1 MGHLEEKYTAEY
13 FLGGVD
19 ADSGC
24 SYGVAGHQEF
34 QTNRPDDRH
43 LQEFEFCRALVGSL
57 AGKDVLEIGF
67 GRGDYIPLFLEAG
80 VAGYRGIDFSSSAV
94 DIAESRFRDQRVHLS
109 CMDATELNAEQAYD
123 IVTLYDVVEHIPAYE
138 MEVVWNKV
146 RRALRPAGYVVVSTP
161 MFDNPNAGDHTEHIP
176 SVAGVHC
183 HKQTWGTLVR
193 ACLKHGFTIASTGDR
208 ILGLVR
214 TEDLPLFD
222 RRDQERYRETQSR
235 VMERLGVPAFDG
247 NMTPAIERTLVP
259 GAGRVVIGCVADN
272 NPRFLS
278 QALRLLQSVRWFGG
292 TMSGVNF
299 FVCFVDDIDPDYA
312 SEFERLGAFVRTLPR
327 YCDRHP
333 HSNKLRF
340 LELPE
345 IQAYD
350 TVMLLD
356 CDTLVVRDPWEYL
369 DGDAFQAKLADI
381 ASIPQEVFQRV
392 FAHFGLE
399 LPAQDFRCNPAGTP
413 TIWYCNAG
421 VLIFPHAI
429 LRDLCRAWQ
438 HFNNALLERLELLP
452 HPFHCDQVSLS
463 LAFASCGVPFRELPL
478 DMNFPLHLPDFDALP
493 TASRSDPAILH
504 YHDRVDASGYLLPS
518 SFPGAQRRIEL
529 FNERLR
535 EARCRRFNNRL
546 FWDFRYAHDPVLGSG
561 YGSRG
566 AVLDYKRELVRSF
579 VDQLKPN
586 SIVDVGCG
594 DCEVGAELP
603 DELYTGIDISPVVI
617 EQNRA
622 RMPHRRFVCGNFLDI
637 DLEPADFVLCFDVLI
652 HISDADVY
660 KGFVKGLVTEA
671 GTCGLVSGYEENPNT
686 GRGMVFYHEP
696 LSTTLRRFG
705 ARGVR
710 KVGQYNKVTVWYYE
724 QAHAESH
731 CTLSETALRSP
742 VFMVGCMRS
751 ATTLL
756 AKLLDRS
763 PGIVHCPF
771 ELKHIW
777 SGVGN
782 VPMASAKT
790 RDTVC
795 PELHETDAK
804 PGQAE
809 RLARAFIEEMG
820 KVSDGKR
827 ADAVFLNKN
836 PHLCNKLPFVNALF
850 PDARFIWI
858 HRPLAAVVASIK
870 RLFADVQRRQETWH
884 YWPEP
889 SGVGRASRPPSPEV
903 HARCWHAVHQ
913 RDFPGGFDPQRVF
926 PGGNIQFIAEYWLES
941 NRAVASFLATLPSHR
956 WIEVEED
963 ALISDPQ
970 AQVARCLMMLG
981 QPIGVSH
988 DASAAIEP
996 PRNQEWKSLLS
1007 EQEQTILGDFATEH
1021 ETEIAEILAFKN
1033 PTFPHSDELTAG
1045 SGTLQHGS
1053 RCFPAIWSNE
1063 ASTGAYRPRGDIPM
1077 PVCITG
1083 MHRSGTSMVARLL
1096 HRCGLYLGDEGDL
1109 LMAAPDN
1116 PEGYWENVHFK
1127 ELNEQILDALGGGW
1141 DLPPVVSEGWER
1153 RSELATLRS
1162 DAARLLHGFHE
1173 IERWGWKDP
1182 RNSLTIPFWK
1192 SFFPDLKAV
1201 ICLRNPL
1208 EIVYSLRK
1216 RGYSSRAFGF
1226 NLWLTYNQRV
1236 LAETRPEQRI
1246 ITHYEAY
1253 CVDPRKELER
1263 VLDWLEWPG
1272 SDAVIDEA
1280 CATLSVSLR
1289 HNRVTALELLAA
1301 DAPEEVVR
1309 LYFLMCADA
1318 GPVYEQLLHA
1328 EFAAPRQGTV
1338 KEAATYFKCVLQHHP
1353 DQTVARRHY
1362 ALLLQAAGSIDKA
1375 IEQYEIIVS
1384 EDAADAQAHNDMGVL
1399 HYQQQHYGR
1408 AIEQFERCLA
1418 IDESNLAAL
1427 KNLGV
1432 VYLTVGRTQ
1441 DAMRAYQTVLSKEPR
1456 DIDTLLLLGELCH
1469 RAGRNEKA
1477 AFFYRKVLKID
1488 PDNAAAGQ
1496 SLRRL
1501 GV

>member
-1 MGHLEEKYTAEY
+1 MGHLEEKYTADY

-34 QTNRPDDRH
+34 RANMPDHRH
-43 LQEFEFCRALVGSL
+43 LQEFEFCSSLVGSL

-67 GRGDYIPLFLEAG
+67 GRGDHIALFLEAG
-80 VAGYRGIDFSSSAV
+80 VSSYSGIDFSSSAV
-94 DIAESRFRDQRVHLS
+94 AIAESRFRDQRVHLS
-109 CMDATELNAEQAYD
+109 CTDATELDADQAYD
-123 IVTLYDVVEHIPAYE
+123 VVTLYDVVEHIPVFE
-138 MEVVWNKV
+138 MDVVWEKV
-146 RRALRPAGYVVVSTP
+146 HRALRPTGHVVVSTP
-161 MFDNPNAGDHTEHIP
+161 IFDNPNAGDHTDDIP

-193 ACLKHGFTIASTGDR
+193 ACLKHGFTIASTCDR

-222 RRDQERYRETQSR
+222 PQAQERYRETQSR
-235 VMERLGVPAFDG
+235 LMERLGVVGFDG
-247 NMTPAIERTLVP
+247 KLTPAIERALVP
-259 GAGRVVIGCVADN
+259 GAGRVVMGCVADN

-292 TMSGVNF
+292 IMSGVNF
-299 FVCFVDDIDPDYA
+299 FVCFVDDLDPEYA
-312 SEFERLGAFVRTLPR
+312 REFERLGAFVRTLPR
-327 YCDRHP
+327 YSDRHP

-356 CDTLVVRDPWEYL
+356 CDTLIVRDPWEHL
-369 DGDAFQAKLADI
+369 DGEAFQAKLADI
-381 ASIPQEVFQRV
+381 ASVPHEVFQRV
-392 FAHFGLE
+392 FAHFGIE

-413 TIWYCNAG
+413 TVWYCNAG
-421 VLIFPHAI
+421 VLVFPHAV
-429 LRDLCRAWQ
+429 LTDLCRAWQ
-438 HFNNALLERLELLP
+438 HFNNALLEQLELLP

-463 LAFASCGVPFRELPL
+463 LAFASCRLPFRELPL
-478 DMNFPLHLPDFDALP
+478 EMNFPLHLREFDALP
-493 TASRSDPAILH
+493 TASRTDPVILH
-504 YHDRVDASGYLLPS
+504 YHDRVDSSGYLLPS
-518 SFPGAQRRIEL
+518 SFPGAHRRIEL

-535 EARCRRFNNRL
+535 ESRCRRFNNRL
-546 FWDFRYAHDPVLGSG
+546 FWDFRYAHDQVLGSG

-579 VDQLKPN
+579 VDQLKPKT
-586 SIVDVGCG
+586 IVDVGCG

-603 DELYTGIDISPVVI
+603 DELYTGVDISSVAI
-617 EQNRA
+617 EQNRV
-622 RMPHRRFVCGNFLDI
+622 RLPRRRFVCGNFLDI
-637 DLEPADFVLCFDVLI
+637 ALEPADLVLCFDVLI

-660 KGFVKGLVTEA
+660 KAFVKRLVTEA
-671 GTCGLVSGYEENPNT
+671 KTCGLVSGYEENPNT
-686 GRGMVFYHEP
+686 GRGMVFFHEP

-705 ARGVR
+705 ARAVR

-724 QAHAESH
+724 QSHAESR
-731 CTLSETALRSP
+731 CALPETTLRSP

-777 SGVGN
+777 SGVGG

-795 PELHETDAK
+795 PELHESDAD
-804 PGQAE
+804 PAQAE
-809 RLARAFIEEMG
+809 RLAKAFLEEMR

-827 ADAVFLNKN
+827 ADALFLNKN

-858 HRPLAAVVASIK
+858 HRPLPAVVASIK
-870 RLFADVQRRQETWH
+870 RLFADVQRRQGTWH
-884 YWPEP
+884 YWPERK
-889 SGVGRASRPPSPEV
+889 GVGRASRPPSAEA

-913 RDFPGGFDPQRVF
+913 KHFPDGLDPQRVF
-926 PGGNIQFIAEYWLES
+926 PGGNVQFLAEYWLES
-941 NRAVASFLATLPSHR
+941 NRAVASFLTTLSEDR

-963 ALISDPQ
+963 ALISDPET
-970 AQVARCLMMLG
+970 QVARCLMMLG
-981 QPIGVSH
+981 RPEDISH
-988 DASAAIEP
+988 DARATVEP
-996 PRNQEWKSLLS
+996 PRNHEWRSLLS
-1007 EQEQTILGDFATEH
+1007 EQDQTTLAGFTSEH
-1021 ETEIAEILAFKN
+1021 EAEIAAILATRN
-1033 PTFPHSDELTAG
+1033 PVFPNPDEPPAG
-1045 SGTLQHGS
+1045 GGTSQHGS
-1053 RCFPAIWSNE
+1053 RCFPVMLQDTLSAG
-1063 ASTGAYRPRGDIPM
+1063 ASRPREDIPM
-1077 PVCITG
+1077 PICITG

-1141 DLPPVVSEGWER
+1141 DLPPAVTEGWER
-1153 RSELATLRS
+1153 NTELAALRS
-1162 DAARLLHGFHE
+1162 DAARLVHGFRE

-1192 SFFPDLKAV
+1192 SLFPDLKVV

-1208 EIVYSLRK
+1208 EVVYSLQK

-1226 NLWLTYNQRV
+1226 NLWLTYNQRL

-1246 ITHYEAY
+1246 ITHYETY
-1253 CVDPRKELER
+1253 CVDPRKELRR
-1263 VLDWLEWPG
+1263 VLDWLEWPV
-1272 SDAVIDEA
+1272 SDAAIDEA

-1289 HNRVTALELLAA
+1289 HNRATTRQLLEAGAPGEVLELYRA
-1301 DAPEEVVR
+1301 
-1309 LYFLMCADA
+1309 MCADA
-1318 GPVYEQLLHA
+1318 GPVYERVSLTEL
-1328 EFAAPRQGTV
+1328 
-1338 KEAATYFKCVLQHHP
+1338 
-1353 DQTVARRHY
+1353 
-1362 ALLLQAAGSIDKA
+1362 ALLSQSAGEIGEAVK
-1375 IEQYEIIVS
+1375 QYERILAV
-1384 EDAADAQAHNDMGVL
+1384 DPDNPQAHNDIGVL
-1399 HYQQQHYGR
+1399 YYQQRQYEK
-1408 AIEQFERCLA
+1408 AIAQFERCLA
-1418 IDESNLAAL
+1418 IDGNNLAAL

-1432 VYLTVGRTQ
+1432 VYLTIGKTR
-1441 DAMRAYQTVLSKEPR
+1441 DAMRVYQRILSQEPR
-1456 DIDTLLLLGELCH
+1456 DVDTLLLLGDLCH
-1469 RAGRNEKA
+1469 KVGRNEKA
-1477 AFFYRKVLKID
+1477 AFFYRKVLEID
-1488 PDNAAAGQ
+1488 PDNAAAG
-1496 SLRRL
+1496 RGIRTI
-1501 GV
+1501 GA

>member
-19 ADSGC
+19 TDTGC
-24 SYGVAGHQEF
+24 SYGVVGHQEF
-34 QTNRPDDRH
+34 QTNRRDDRH
-43 LQEFEFCRALVGSL
+43 LQEFEFCRSLVGSL

-67 GRGDYIPLFLEAG
+67 GRGDHIPLFLEAG
-80 VAGYRGIDFSSSAV
+80 VASYSGIDFSPSAV
-94 DIAESRFRDQRVHLS
+94 GIAESRFNDHRVNLS
-109 CMDATELNAEQAYD
+109 CMDATELDAKQAYD
-123 IVTLYDVVEHIPAYE
+123 IVTLYDVVEHIPAFE
-138 MEVVWNKV
+138 MGAVWEHV
-146 RRALRPAGYVVVSTP
+146 HRALRPTGYVVVSTP
-161 MFDNPNAGDHTEHIP
+161 IFDNPNADDHTDNIP

-183 HKQTWGTLVR
+183 NKQTWGTLVR
-193 ACLKHGFTIASTGDR
+193 ACLQHGFTIASSADR
-208 ILGLVR
+208 MLGLVR
-214 TEDLPLFD
+214 TEDLHLFGA
-222 RRDQERYRETQSR
+222 RAQEGYREAQAR
-235 VMERLGVPAFDG
+235 LMERLRVPGFDG
-247 NMTPAIERTLVP
+247 NLTRAIDRALVS
-259 GAGRVVIGCVADN
+259 GAGRVAIGCVADN
-272 NPRFLS
+272 EPRFLS

-299 FVCFVDDIDPDYA
+299 FACFVDEVDPEYA
-312 SEFERLGAFVRTLPR
+312 HEFERLGAFVRTLPR
-327 YCDRHP
+327 YSDRHP

-340 LELPE
+340 LELPGL
-345 IQAYD
+345 QAYD

-356 CDTLVVRDPWEYL
+356 CDTLIVRDPWEYL
-369 DGDAFQAKLADI
+369 DGEVFQAKLADI
-381 ASIPQEVFQRV
+381 ASIPHEVFQRV
-392 FAHFGLE
+392 FAHFGVE

-421 VLIFPHAI
+421 VLVFPHAI
-429 LRDLCRAWQ
+429 LNDLCRAWQ
-438 HFNNALLERLELLP
+438 HFNNALLERLDLLP

-478 DMNFPLHLPDFDALP
+478 EMNFPIHLTDFDALP
-493 TASRSDPAILH
+493 TTSRSDPVILH
-504 YHDRVDASGYLLPS
+504 YHDRVDASGYLLPA

-535 EARCRRFNNRL
+535 ESRCRRFNNRL

-566 AVLDYKRELVRSF
+566 AVLNYKRELVRSF
-579 VDQLKPN
+579 VDQLKPK
-586 SIVDVGCG
+586 SVLDIGCG

-603 DELYTGIDISPVVI
+603 DELYTGIDISPVAV

-622 RMPHRRFVCGNFLDI
+622 RLPHRRFVCGSFLDI
-637 DLEPADFVLCFDVLI
+637 DLDPADLVVCFDVLI
-652 HISDADVY
+652 HLVDGDVY
-660 KGFVKGLVTEA
+660 ESFVKRLVTEA
-671 GTCGLVSGYEENPNT
+671 GTCGLVSGYEEDPNA

-696 LSTTLRRFG
+696 LSKTLRRFG

-710 KVGQYNKVTVWYYE
+710 EVGHYNKVTVWYYE
-724 QAHAESH
+724 RAHAESRRA
-731 CTLSETALRSP
+731 LSETVLRSP

-777 SGVGN
+777 SGVGG

-795 PELHETDAK
+795 PELDASDAK

-809 RLARAFIEEMG
+809 RLARAFLEEMHKG
-820 KVSDGKR
+820 ANGKR

-858 HRPLAAVVASIK
+858 HRPLPAVVASVK

-889 SGVGRASRPPSPEV
+889 SPEV
-903 HARCWHAVHQ
+903 QARCWHAVHQ
-913 RDFPGGFDPQRVF
+913 KAFPDRLEPERVF
-926 PGGNIQFIAEYWLES
+926 PGGNVQFLAEYWLES
-941 NRAVASFLATLPSHR
+941 NRAIASFLATLPADR

-963 ALISDPQ
+963 ALISDPE

-981 QPIGVSH
+981 QPVELSQ
-988 DASAAIEP
+988 DAGAAIEP
-996 PRNQEWKSLLS
+996 PRNHEWESLLS
-1007 EQEQTILGDFATEH
+1007 EQEQAVLADFTSEH
-1021 ETEIAEILAFKN
+1021 ETEIAEILATRN
-1033 PTFPHSDELTAG
+1033 PVFPYPDEPTAAPGTSRRDSHYRVAMSRDTF
-1045 SGTLQHGS
+1045 SGGPYRS
-1053 RCFPAIWSNE
+1053 RE
-1063 ASTGAYRPRGDIPM
+1063 DVPM
-1077 PVCITG
+1077 PICITG
-1083 MHRSGTSMVARLL
+1083 MHRSGTSMIARLL
-1096 HRCGLYLGDEGDL
+1096 HRCGLYLGDESDL
-1109 LMAAPDN
+1109 LGAAPDN

-1141 DLPPVVSEGWER
+1141 DLPPVVTEGWER
-1153 RSELATLRS
+1153 KPELAAVRSE
-1162 DAARLLHGFHE
+1162 AARLVQGFAE
-1173 IERWGWKDP
+1173 IKPWGWKDP

-1208 EIVYSLRK
+1208 EVVYSLQK
-1216 RGYSSRAFGF
+1216 RGYSSRAFGL
-1226 NLWLTYNQRV
+1226 NLWLTYNQRL
-1236 LAETRPEQRI
+1236 LAATRPEQRI
-1246 ITHYEAY
+1246 VTHYEAY
-1253 CVDPRKELER
+1253 CVEPRKELRR
-1263 VLDWLEWPG
+1263 VLDWLEWPV
-1272 SDAVIDEA
+1272 SDAAVDEV

-1301 DAPEEVVR
+1301 DAPEEVVK

-1328 EFAAPRQGTV
+1328 ELAAPREGAAN
-1338 KEAATYFKCVLQHHP
+1338 EADTYCKCVLPHHP
-1353 DQTVARRHY
+1353 DQKVARRHY
-1362 ALLLQAAGSIDKA
+1362 ALLLQAAGSIDEA
-1375 IEQYEIIVS
+1375 IEQYELIVS
-1384 EDAADAQAHNDMGVL
+1384 SDATDAQAHNDMGVL
-1399 HYQQQHYGR
+1399 HYQQHRYER

-1418 IDESNLAAL
+1418 IDDGNLAAL

-1441 DAMRAYQTVLSKEPR
+1441 DAMRAYQRVLSEEPR
-1456 DIDTLLLLGELCH
+1456 DIDTLLLLGDVCH
-1469 RAGRNEKA
+1469 RVGRNEKA
-1477 AFFYRKVLKID
+1477 AFFYRKVLEID
-1488 PDNAAAGQ
+1488 PGNASAGRSIQ
-1496 SLRRL
+1496 LL
-1501 GV
+1501 GA